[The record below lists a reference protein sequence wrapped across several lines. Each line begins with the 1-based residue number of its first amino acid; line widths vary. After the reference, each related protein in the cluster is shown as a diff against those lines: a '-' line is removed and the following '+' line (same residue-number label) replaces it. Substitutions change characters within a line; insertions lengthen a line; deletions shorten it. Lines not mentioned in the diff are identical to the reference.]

1 MDDLQAMVDTLD
13 DRSAECFSN
22 AVERI
27 KKQIDEES
35 MDFVFLLL
43 DNPKVLRWFDERTNS
58 LVHTFTKL
66 TDIRNSLDEVRWGW
80 EVSDSGKE
88 TGINPFDH
96 PEEECLFV
104 ATPQDEGVT
113 LSIQP
118 PPWLPQ
124 DGSYP
129 LSKD

>member
-1 MDDLQAMVDTLD
+1 MNDLQAMVDTLD

-22 AVERI
+22 AVEHI
-27 KKQIDEES
+27 KKQIDQES
-35 MDFVFLLL
+35 MDFVFMLL

-58 LVHTFTKL
+58 LVRTFVKL
-66 TDIRNSLDEVRWGW
+66 TDIRNSLDEVRWQ
-80 EVSDSGKE
+80 VSENEEESGV
-88 TGINPFDH
+88 NPFDH

-104 ATPQDEGVT
+104 ATPLDEGVT

-124 DGSYP
+124 V
-129 LSKD
+129 SKD

>member
-13 DRSAECFSN
+13 DRSIECFSK

-58 LVHTFTKL
+58 LVHTFVKL
-66 TDIRNSLDEVRWGW
+66 TDIRNSLDEVRWQ
-80 EVSDSGKE
+80 VSENEKE
-88 TGINPFDH
+88 SSVNPFDH

-104 ATPQDEGVT
+104 ATPLDEGVT

-124 DGSYP
+124 V
-129 LSKD
+129 SKD